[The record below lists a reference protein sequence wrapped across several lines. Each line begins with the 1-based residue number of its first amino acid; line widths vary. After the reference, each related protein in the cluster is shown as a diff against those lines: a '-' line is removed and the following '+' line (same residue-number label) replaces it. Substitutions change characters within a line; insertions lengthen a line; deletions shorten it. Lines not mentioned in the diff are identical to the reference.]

1 MENNVYQT
9 PESSLVTPNNQELEL
24 ASRWSRLFAS
34 IIDSIILLLIVLPVM
49 YLTGGFDGL
58 ASGKEP
64 GFLYNLMMSIGSWV
78 VFVLINGKFL
88 VSNGQT
94 IGKKAMEIRVV
105 DLNGN
110 VPDTNSLI
118 KRYAVYFVP
127 NIIPIAGGIFALVNI
142 LFIFGEEK
150 RCLHDQVGGTKV
162 VSAK

>member
-9 PESSLVTPNNQELEL
+9 PESSLETPNNKELQL

-34 IIDSIILLLIVLPVM
+34 IIDSIILLVIMLPVM
-49 YLTGGFDGL
+49 YLTGGFDVLTTGE
-58 ASGKEP
+58 EP
-64 GFLYNLMMSIGSWV
+64 GFIYNVIISIGSWV
-78 VFVLINGKFL
+78 LFVLINGKFL

-94 IGKKAMEIRVV
+94 IGKKAMEIRII

-110 VPDTNSLI
+110 VPDTNTLI

-127 NIIPIAGGIFALVNI
+127 NIIPVAGGIFALVNV

-162 VSAK
+162 VNAK